1 MIRNLLVALTV
12 TAAWG
17 CAVTDVDAPAELT
30 QPIIHGATESDAP
43 WAVMVV
49 QQPAGSTRV
58 RLCTGTVIA
67 PRAVL
72 TAKHCVYRDVGTGTW
87 EVVPPG
93 DLTARM
99 GLDFRASTRTVAVES
114 VRTTD
119 GPYRDG
125 DGRNGGDIAVLI
137 TREDLGITP
146 RAVSRTPA
154 TTGSTVRIVG
164 YGYTMAGASDPADLG
179 VIHRGDAMIA
189 SVETNVFSTTGAQ
202 WTCTGDSGGPA
213 LDGRGALVGVTS
225 IGPTGCRVSTS
236 YYTRVDRYL
245 SLFEDLLPPETTS
258 DAGVR
263 ADVSGTGDVPA
274 VVGDASVTDGAVLPP
289 TAGGSDGGCHASPRA
304 SSRGG
309 MWACWLVLLAAWA
322 RATSGARPSSSRR

>member
-1 MIRNLLVALTV
+1 MNRTLLVALVV
-12 TAAWG
+12 TASLG
-17 CAVTDVDAPAELT
+17 CAFADGDTRVALS
-30 QPIIHGATESDAP
+30 QPIINGATARDAP

-72 TAKHCVYRDVGTGTW
+72 TAKHCVYRDLGTGTW
-87 EVVPPG
+87 EVVPAS
-93 DLTARM
+93 DLTARI
-99 GLDFRASTRTVAVES
+99 GTDFRDAMTRTVAVDF

-154 TTGSTVRIVG
+154 VEGSAVEIVG

-179 VIHRGDAMIA
+179 VVHRGMATVA
-189 SVETNVFSTTGAQ
+189 RVETNVFSTTGSQ

-236 YYTRVDRYL
+236 YYTRVDRYV
-245 SLFEDLLPPETTS
+245 SLFEDLLPPATTT
-258 DAGVR
+258 DAGVP
-263 ADVSGTGDVPA
+263 ADALGTSDVPA
-274 VVGDASVTDGAVLPP
+274 VATDGAALPP
-289 TAGGSDGGCHASPRA
+289 ATGGSDSGCHASPGA

-309 MWACWLVLLAAWA
+309 VSGWWLVLLAAWA
-322 RATSGARPSSSRR
+322 RSTSNARPSSSRR

>member
-1 MIRNLLVALTV
+1 MTRTLLVALVTV
-12 TAAWG
+12 ASIG
-17 CAVTDVDAPAELT
+17 CAVTDGDSRAEVA
-30 QPIIHGATESDAP
+30 QPIINGATENNAP

-72 TAKHCVYRDVGTGTW
+72 TAKHCVYRDLGAGTW
-87 EVVPPG
+87 EVVPAG

-154 TTGSTVRIVG
+154 VEGGAVQIVG

-179 VIHRGDAMIA
+179 VVHRGTATVA
-189 SVETNVFSTTGAQ
+189 RVEPNVFSTTGAQ

-236 YYTRVDRYL
+236 YYTRVDRYA
-245 SLFEDLLPPETTS
+245 SLFEDLLPPETTA
-258 DAGVR
+258 DAGVP
-263 ADVSGTGDVPA
+263 ADVSGARDVPA
-274 VVGDASVTDGAVLPP
+274 ITADGATQPP
-289 TAGGSDGGCHASPRA
+289 ATSGSAGGCHAAPGASP
-304 SSRGG
+304 RGG
-309 MWACWLVLLAAWA
+309 MSGWWWVLLAAWTA
-322 RATSGARPSSSRR
+322 NITSGARPSSSRR